1 MSHGKPPP
9 PPPEAKRPPP
19 FVPRR
24 SRAPGVPASHRAS
37 LLGASA
43 RESLNLADAAQRL
56 RDEQVRARVVFY
68 EPEAS
73 TNAELDAITQGVI
86 AELHALRNA
95 HPSSQPPPEEGAPR
109 TQRMDDEIQLTAE
122 LRHALE
128 FLLDSRRGFLRARVE
143 QLSRRI
149 SALFFE
155 RALRPELWRD
165 ADAPAVPSAEQA
177 IWLAHLATR
186 AAVVAALRAQE
197 VTHPA
202 VTELALARYARVERE
217 LQTELLRQRAPEL
230 ERLLR
235 ILTEVFTEFFSSSFR
250 QDLGDL
256 CWSVVRESKVARTE
270 GFLLDGHKVSAAA
283 FKRFREVFEKH
294 FLERLALGVKD
305 PLLSRLAVLP
315 QPLSEDALEFV
326 SDPSLLALVCE
337 LMCEAFYDHLQLEGV
352 LDLPVSWKNSVAPA
366 G

>member
-1 MSHGKPPP
+1 MSQGKP

-86 AELHALRNA
+86 AELHALRRA
-95 HPSSQPPPEEGAPR
+95 HPSSQPPPDAGAPR

-128 FLLDSRRGFLRARVE
+128 FLLDARRGFLRARVE

-149 SALFFE
+149 STLFFE
-155 RALRPELWRD
+155 RALRPEIWRD
-165 ADAPAVPSAEQA
+165 LDAPPVPSAEQA
-177 IWLAHLATR
+177 MWLAHLASR
-186 AAVVAALRAQE
+186 GAVVSALRAQE
-197 VTHPA
+197 VTHAA
-202 VTELALARYARVERE
+202 VTELALARYARVERD

-235 ILTEVFTEFFSSSFR
+235 LLTEVFTEFFTGSFR

-256 CWSVVRESKVARTE
+256 CWSVVRESQVARTE

-305 PLLSRLAVLP
+305 PLLSRLVVLS

-352 LDLPVSWKNSVAPA
+352 LDLPVSWKNSVAPT